1 MLQDVRRG
9 RPTEIDYIN
18 GAVVR
23 EGRRLGIATPI
34 NLLLVKLMAEGRMLK
49 HPAQQMEAH

>member
-1 MLQDVRRG
+1 MLQDVRHG

-23 EGRRLGIATPI
+23 EGQRLGIPTPL
-34 NLLLVKLMAEGRMLK
+34 NLLLTKLLK
-49 HPAQQMEAH
+49 ERSR